1 MAENVH
7 VRAGQQVATDDRLL
21 TIGEDV

>member
-1 MAENVH
+1 MVENVH
-7 VRAGQQVATDDRLL
+7 ARVGQQVATDDRLL